1 MTLTDAASRVRV
13 CPVCDT
19 QTLDARC
26 PRDGQPTV
34 RPDEL
39 LARAVVDPLVGQ
51 TLESKFEVQA
61 RVGSGSMGTVYRAL
75 HLRTGATIALKVLHP
90 SLAEQPSAIRRFL
103 VEAQN
108 AGRLESA
115 HCVRVIDRGETP
127 TGLPF
132 LAMEFVAGETLAE
145 RVERRGPLGPE
156 QAVVVA
162 EQIVKGLGEAHQ
174 RGLVHRDVKPENVM
188 LVPQFGDDDLVKI
201 LDFGIARV
209 NDTGAAGT
217 QVLGTPRYMA
227 PEQWEGR
234 ADPRTDLYALGC
246 LLHFLLTGHPPFDFS
261 DADEHQVV
269 QRYQAA
275 HRTQSPPALPL
286 PARAPLAELVDDL
299 LRKDPDLRPR
309 DAAAVL
315 ERLRAMRG
323 RTAIVPALN
332 RTTPLPATPP
342 EDPGISVPTVLLA
355 LDEGHT
361 TESVA
366 PTDSFTAPEQAVPV
380 DFDEDAPTR
389 ALPSPG
395 LDAAVLDE
403 ESATRAE
410 AVSPAVALAAEQAAI
425 AAQTRAD
432 AASLP
437 AALPRLRP
445 PGPLPA
451 ASGAAPSGLPP
462 LPTSLTR
469 PAAPPSVST
478 PWRIWALGLALALVG
493 GVALGYLFGG

>member
-1 MTLTDAASRVRV
+1 MGLSEAFYIPTALALIADHHSSATRSRAVGIHQIGIYLGVMLGSLGGFIADAPTLGWRWCFSTIGLVGAAYAV
-13 CPVCDT
+13 P
-19 QTLDARC
+19 LFF
-26 PRDGQPTV
+26 
-34 RPDEL
+34 L
-39 LARAVVDPLVGQ
+39 LAEPSGRKARSRGGAESPLASWAALLRNPSFRLLLASFTLPSIAGWVVRDWMPSVLQKDLGLTQGLAGVSAVIWW
-51 TLESKFEVQA
+51 QA
-61 RVGSGSMGTVYRAL
+61 AAIG
-75 HLRTGATIALKVLHP
+75 
-90 SLAEQPSAIRRFL
+90 SAILGGWLADRWMR
-103 VEAQN
+103 
-108 AGRLESA
+108 ST
-115 HCVRVIDRGETP
+115 DRGRIY
-127 TGLPF
+127 
-132 LAMEFVAGETLAE
+132 VS
-145 RVERRGPLGPE
+145 
-156 QAVVVA
+156 
-162 EQIVKGLGEAHQ
+162 
-174 RGLVHRDVKPENVM
+174 
-188 LVPQFGDDDLVKI
+188 
-201 LDFGIARV
+201 
-209 NDTGAAGT
+209 
-217 QVLGTPRYMA
+217 
-227 PEQWEGR
+227 
-234 ADPRTDLYALGC
+234 ALGM
-246 LLHFLLTGHPPFDFS
+246 
-261 DADEHQVV
+261 A
-269 QRYQAA
+269 
-275 HRTQSPPALPL
+275 
-286 PARAPLAELVDDL
+286 
-299 LRKDPDLRPR
+299 
-309 DAAAVL
+309 
-315 ERLRAMRG
+315 
-323 RTAIVPALN
+323 AIVPALN